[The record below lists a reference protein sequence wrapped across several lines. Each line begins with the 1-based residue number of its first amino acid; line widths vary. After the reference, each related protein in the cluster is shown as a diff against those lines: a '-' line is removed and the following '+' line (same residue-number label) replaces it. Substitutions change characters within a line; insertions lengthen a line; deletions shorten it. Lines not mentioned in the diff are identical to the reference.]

1 MSSMPGSLTR
11 SVWWAVEVPG
21 APAPWN
27 VAHLRAFYRAAPTW
41 SLAERMSGSLP
52 AADPGVR
59 RPVVLVVPGI
69 NIGQDSYRWLAEALV
84 DAGFVAV
91 TFDLVGELMP
101 GQYGTTPGLDLGAV
115 TPESYGSRPT
125 TPSLRAIHD
134 ALAVLDAGD
143 GPLAGQLDLDRVA
156 WVGHSAGGSASLQSS
171 SSQWFPELR
180 AVVAYGCHG
189 GVSTALGWPEST
201 VVESP
206 ATVPFL
212 LVGGRRDGV
221 IAGSAVRYGD
231 GDAAEQSLVARTFD
245 ESLVSSVDA
254 VLVEFTDA
262 THFTLADPIDPT
274 TARSFLDEE
283 PGPAG
288 DATRELVA
296 ATIIDFLRGHVADDE
311 DALARVASLVEAPS
325 AQVARAARR
334 TTKAMDTN
342 TSPAETLVSATV
354 GEE

>member
-1 MSSMPGSLTR
+1 MSSMPESLTR
-11 SVWWAVEVPG
+11 SLWWAVEVPG
-21 APAPWN
+21 TPAPWN
-27 VAHLRAFYRAAPTW
+27 VAHLRAFYRATPTW
-41 SLAERMSGSLP
+41 SLAERMSGALP
-52 AADPGVR
+52 ADRADGR

-69 NIGQDSYRWLAEALV
+69 NIGQDSYRWLAEELV

-91 TFDLVGELMP
+91 TFDLVAELMP
-101 GQYGTTPGLDLGAV
+101 GMYGTTPGLDLEAV
-115 TPESYGSRPT
+115 TPETYGSRPT

-134 ALAVLDAGD
+134 ALAVLDGGD
-143 GPLAGQLDLDRVA
+143 GPLAGMLDLERIA

-171 SSQWFPELR
+171 SSAWFPELR

-201 VVESP
+201 VVQSP

-212 LVGGRRDGV
+212 LMGGRRDGV

-231 GDAAEQSLVARTFD
+231 GDVASQSLVTRTFD
-245 ESLVSSVDA
+245 ESLVNSRDA
-254 VLVEFTDA
+254 VLVEWTDA
-262 THFTLADPIDPT
+262 THFTLADPIDTT

-288 DATRELVA
+288 DATRTLVA
-296 ATIIDFLRGHVADDE
+296 TTLIDFLRGHLLDDPA
-311 DALARVASLVEAPS
+311 ALARVSALVADPS
-325 AQVARAARR
+325 AEVARAARR
-334 TTKAMDTN
+334 TTPAVD

>member
-1 MSSMPGSLTR
+1 MSSMPESLTR

-41 SLAERMSGSLP
+41 SLPERLSGSLP
-52 AADPGVR
+52 ADPAEGR

-69 NIGQDSYRWLAEALV
+69 NIGQDSYRWLAEQLV

-101 GQYGTTPGLDLGAV
+101 GHYGTTPGLDLDAV
-115 TPESYGSRPT
+115 TPATYGSRPT

-134 ALAVLDAGD
+134 ALAELDSGD
-143 GPLAGQLDLDRVA
+143 GPLGGQLDLDRIA
-156 WVGHSAGGSASLQSS
+156 WVGHSAGGSAAIQSS

-180 AVVAYGCHG
+180 AVVAYGCHA
-189 GVSTALGWPEST
+189 GVSTALGWPESS
-201 VVESP
+201 VVTSP

-212 LVGGRRDGV
+212 LMGGRRDGV
-221 IAGSAVRYGD
+221 IAGSAARYGD
-231 GDAAEQSLVARTFD
+231 TDSTEQSLLTRTFD
-245 ESLVSSVDA
+245 ESLVSSADA
-254 VLVEFTDA
+254 VLVEWTDA
-262 THFTLADPIDPT
+262 THFTLADPIDST

-288 DATRELVA
+288 DATRTLVA
-296 ATIIDFLRGHVADDE
+296 STLIDFLRGHVLDDR
-311 DALARVASLVEAPS
+311 DALDRVLGLVEAPG
-325 AQVARAARR
+325 AEVARAARR
-334 TTKAMDTN
+334 TTSTVD
-342 TSPAETLVSATV
+342 TSPVETLVSATV
-354 GEE
+354 GED